1 MMLPYIILKNV
12 VFVMLSIL
20 TDIKNLMLE
29 ITILVISILLP

>member
-29 ITILVISILLP
+29 ITILVISLLLP